1 MKTDVWQN
9 TGNIQGHMKDRQ
21 DVYYGHKEIETVT
34 HNANNNAK
42 RKEQHESNWGRN
54 KFQSSP
60 SAEKCKCLRKDLH
73 HLLKHTCSLNRNLKY
88 LEGNLVST
96 ANTDSNNSKYR
107 PQLDIQWSM
116 SEHWNLKMRD
126 KTHNILN
133 LRDLW
138 VRSHYSSSKQY
149 FLSIPWCIML
159 MIMEEM

>member
-1 MKTDVWQN
+1 
-9 TGNIQGHMKDRQ
+9 MKDRQ

-88 LEGNLVST
+88 LEGNLFST

-107 PQLDIQWSM
+107 RQLDIQ
-116 SEHWNLKMRD
+116 
-126 KTHNILN
+126 
-133 LRDLW
+133 
-138 VRSHYSSSKQY
+138 
-149 FLSIPWCIML
+149 
-159 MIMEEM
+159 